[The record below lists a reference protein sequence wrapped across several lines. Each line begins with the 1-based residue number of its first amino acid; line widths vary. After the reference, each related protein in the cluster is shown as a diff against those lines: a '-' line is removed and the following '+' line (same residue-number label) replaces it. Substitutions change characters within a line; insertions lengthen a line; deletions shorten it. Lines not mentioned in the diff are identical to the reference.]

1 MNSHASPR
9 CAGRLLMALAAMT
22 CTIFI
27 AGCGSGG
34 GPAIP
39 NNQGFT
45 NGSLNGTYIFSS
57 QGVDEGGAP
66 LLITGAFVSNGS
78 MIQQGGTMDVV
89 DPEATSPP
97 YAQPITSGNYSI
109 SPDGRGKINLTSS
122 VGSFTFDIVLSSPQH
137 GLVSEFDGNGTGSG
151 TIDLQPTPITSL
163 NQLAGPY
170 AFSLGGVDTSDNPF
184 ATVGAFAL
192 DTSGNLSNGVQD
204 FNDGGFPYVQN
215 AISATTA
222 VLGTGTGPGSLTL
235 NTGIFGALTF
245 DFYPID
251 GTHLKFIETDDTQ
264 FLAGDVF
271 TQTGASFPT
280 GPMVFTMSGGLGQ
293 SIIFSGGLMT
303 STDGL
308 GDFSNG
314 LQDLNITGN
323 LSPEPLPFAGALNAA
338 ASGPFGGRVV
348 VNLSGSFQPAS
359 QLVMY
364 PSAGGL
370 LMMES
375 DTASVTLGAA
385 YAQTDTAFAT
395 AQGYGLNLSGD
406 NGNGPLNDIA
416 QFDTSSP
423 NINGILD
430 ENAYQAPPVYGLN
443 LVGTYTPDEPPT
455 GRGTIAVPSIATEN
469 GFLTLEYYVVNASTL
484 IFIEMDET
492 QGGIGTFGLQ
502 NSAEGG
508 VKSQSL
514 MVHPVLRSRGAH
526 SAWKHK

>member
-1 MNSHASPR
+1 MNPHASPR

-22 CTIFI
+22 CTILI

-45 NGSLNGTYIFSS
+45 NGSLNGTYIFAS
-57 QGVDEGGAP
+57 QGVDESGAP
-66 LLITGAFVSNGS
+66 LFIAGALVSNGTT
-78 MIQQGGTMDVV
+78 IQQGGTMDVV
-89 DPEATSPP
+89 DPEVTSPP

-109 SPDGRGKINLTSS
+109 SPDGRGKISLTSS
-122 VGSFTFDIVLSSPQH
+122 VGSFTFDVVLSSPQH
-137 GLVSEFDGNGTGSG
+137 GLVSEFDSNGTGSG

-163 NQLAGPY
+163 SQIQGPY
-170 AFSLGGVDTSDNPF
+170 ALSLGGVDSSDNPF
-184 ATVGAFAL
+184 ASVGGFSL
-192 DTSGNLSNGVQD
+192 DVNGNLSNGIQD
-204 FNDGGFPYVQN
+204 FNDGAFPYLQLP
-215 AISATTA
+215 ISATTA
-222 VLGTGTGPGSLTL
+222 TLGTGTGPCSLTL
-235 NTGIFGALTF
+235 ATSVFGALTF
-245 DFYPID
+245 DVYPID

-264 FLAGDVF
+264 FLAGDAF
-271 TQTGASFPT
+271 TQTGVSFPT
-280 GPMVFTMSGGLGQ
+280 GAMVFSMSGGIGD
-293 SIIFSGGLMT
+293 SIIFDGGLMT

-314 LQDLNITGN
+314 LEDLNNTGN
-323 LSPEPLPFAGALNAA
+323 LSPEQLPFAGTPAGAA
-338 ASGPFGGRVV
+338 GVGGRVV
-348 VNLSGSFQPAS
+348 VNLSGSFLPAS

-406 NGNGPLNDIA
+406 NGGGPLNDIA
-416 QFDTSSP
+416 QFNTSSP

-430 ENAYQAPPVYGLN
+430 ENAYGVPSIYGLN
-443 LVGTYTPDEPPT
+443 LVGTYNPDEPPT
-455 GRGTIAVPSIATEN
+455 GRGLIVVPSIGTET
-469 GFLTLEYYVVNASTL
+469 GFLDLEYYVVNASTI
-484 IFIEMDET
+484 IFIEMDQE

-502 NSAEGG
+502 NSTQGG
-508 VKSQSL
+508 VKSQVL
-514 MVHPVLRSRGAH
+514 TLHPALRPRGALKH
-526 SAWKHK
+526 NWKRK